1 LPYDLERRLKHSS
14 DRATTELTS
23 VQNECRLAGQSAVM
37 RPKEILDYNRHT
49 LNDLPATQPA
59 RKVLKHYADNLRV
72 LTDPD
77 KAYGT
82 ATAHQIECFL
92 LVGPGVVRS
101 SIRGLQYEGPASAL
115 SR

>member
-1 LPYDLERRLKHSS
+1 MSADWPVNRPLCGLKAVSS
-14 DRATTELTS
+14 TIATD
-23 VQNECRLAGQSAVM
+23 
-37 RPKEILDYNRHT
+37 I
-49 LNDLPATQPA
+49 NDLPATQPA